1 MESNQLYRTLW
12 NLVISNDHNSST
24 QQNVWENHLFNNWT
38 LTICLLGFML
48 LMSFMSLECGFLL
61 WGVSEIGYPSLFLRH
76 FFFFSLFTSNILTNP
91 FSLSL
96 FVPNS
101 YLSCSVCCFCLS
113 ISIFSCDFYIS
124 IYLLIFSFPL
134 LYLCYLFSFHLSISH
149 TCLIFPLLLFF
160 SLSLSHPF
168 PSFRAM
174 MLFDNHQPIFS
185 CFFVVEI
192 VWNAWHNTKAV
203 QTLSFSLSLWLI
215 CFGSIITL
223 RMQVGFSQSNNFT
236 LSYLLAF
243 WDCISNPLCVSSPAK
258 SVQTFCLSDHRENID

>member
-76 FFFFSLFTSNILTNP
+76 FFFFSLFISNILSNP

-101 YLSCSVCCFCLS
+101 YLSCFVCFYLS
-113 ISIFSCDFYIS
+113 FSIFSCDFYIS

-149 TCLIFPLLLFF
+149 THLPLFLYCSFFHFLCLFLFLPSVQWCCLITIN
-160 SLSLSHPF
+160 
-168 PSFRAM
+168 PSFRASLWLRLSG
-174 MLFDNHQPIFS
+174 MLDTIPKLFR
-185 CFFVVEI
+185 
-192 VWNAWHNTKAV
+192 
-203 QTLSFSLSLWLI
+203 LSHSLSLWLI
-215 CFGSIITL
+215 CFHW
-223 RMQVGFSQSNNFT
+223 FDDF
-236 LSYLLAF
+236 
-243 WDCISNPLCVSSPAK
+243 
-258 SVQTFCLSDHRENID
+258 